1 MLKESEKLSEQF
13 QIYSFVPVMYTL
25 YILKEMKYLHCF
37 YYLFFLSAFEISL
50 DDFLNFCRQCSARER
65 NCCMSC
71 CAWGWHSTS
80 ILKTASE
87 KPSATLQQKAER
99 LRKPSQRQTLSPV
112 FEDKVTASS
121 NSTVLHVIF
130 HTLLTLPLSDVHPV
144 WDNNPENEILE
155 WIIIVKYVDDWIFAY
170 KCLSSWTCILWT
182 GADDVY
188 KPSLSL

>member
-1 MLKESEKLSEQF
+1 MIKSKGLSPQTLRLSFLDNLTNCNPRFSQLYRKVCDMLKESEKLSEQF

-25 YILKEMKYLHCF
+25 YTLKEMKYLHCF

-87 KPSATLQQKAER
+87 KPSATLQQK
-99 LRKPSQRQTLSPV
+99 QRDWENHRRGRRSALCLKTRWQLAL
-112 FEDKVTASS
+112 TA
-121 NSTVLHVIF
+121 
-130 HTLLTLPLSDVHPV
+130 
-144 WDNNPENEILE
+144 
-155 WIIIVKYVDDWIFAY
+155 
-170 KCLSSWTCILWT
+170 LSSMSFFILCWLYLYLT
-182 GADDVY
+182 FI
-188 KPSLSL
+188 PSEITIQTMKSWNG